1 MTEQEIS
8 VKLTETEQRV
18 KSNTHRIEKLEQQQ
32 KDLNKLVTAVEVL
45 ASREKGVET
54 DVKEIKADVK
64 TITQKG
70 GKRWDAMIDRV
81 LYVLIGAAISLLMT
95 GGELM
100 KGKRRR
106 TKKKRVSFSK
116 LLLLLESGIV
126 LYTTYEGFALA
137 KFAVESGFMGT
148 LPWIATMVTAAWG
161 AYGTSAAC
169 YYAKAKAENTA
180 GGVTYETVCRGQD
193 CEG

>member
-8 VKLTETEQRV
+8 VKLTETEQRA

-45 ASREKGVET
+45 ASREKGV
-54 DVKEIKADVK
+54 KADVK

-95 GGELM
+95 GGSL
-100 KGKRRR
+100 
-106 TKKKRVSFSK
+106 
-116 LLLLLESGIV
+116 
-126 LYTTYEGFALA
+126 
-137 KFAVESGFMGT
+137 
-148 LPWIATMVTAAWG
+148 
-161 AYGTSAAC
+161 
-169 YYAKAKAENTA
+169 
-180 GGVTYETVCRGQD
+180 
-193 CEG
+193 

>member
-1 MTEQEIS
+1 MEKEKIDRINHLARKHRS
-8 VKLTETEQRV
+8 EGLTEE
-18 KSNTHRIEKLEQQQ
+18 EKLEQQQ

-95 GGELM
+95 GGSL
-100 KGKRRR
+100 
-106 TKKKRVSFSK
+106 
-116 LLLLLESGIV
+116 
-126 LYTTYEGFALA
+126 
-137 KFAVESGFMGT
+137 
-148 LPWIATMVTAAWG
+148 
-161 AYGTSAAC
+161 
-169 YYAKAKAENTA
+169 
-180 GGVTYETVCRGQD
+180 
-193 CEG
+193 

>member
-8 VKLTETEQRV
+8 VKLTETEQRAR
-18 KSNTHRIEKLEQQQ
+18 SNTHRIEKLEQQQ

-54 DVKEIKADVK
+54 DVK

-95 GGELM
+95 GGSL
-100 KGKRRR
+100 
-106 TKKKRVSFSK
+106 
-116 LLLLLESGIV
+116 
-126 LYTTYEGFALA
+126 
-137 KFAVESGFMGT
+137 
-148 LPWIATMVTAAWG
+148 
-161 AYGTSAAC
+161 
-169 YYAKAKAENTA
+169 
-180 GGVTYETVCRGQD
+180 
-193 CEG
+193 

>member
-8 VKLTETEQRV
+8 VKLTETEQRA
-18 KSNTHRIEKLEQQQ
+18 NTHRIEKLEQQQ

-95 GGELM
+95 GGSL
-100 KGKRRR
+100 
-106 TKKKRVSFSK
+106 
-116 LLLLLESGIV
+116 
-126 LYTTYEGFALA
+126 
-137 KFAVESGFMGT
+137 
-148 LPWIATMVTAAWG
+148 
-161 AYGTSAAC
+161 
-169 YYAKAKAENTA
+169 
-180 GGVTYETVCRGQD
+180 
-193 CEG
+193 

>member
-8 VKLTETEQRV
+8 VKLTETEQRA
-18 KSNTHRIEKLEQQQ
+18 KSYTHRIEKLEQQQ

-95 GGELM
+95 GGAYEKETHELFQAVAARKRDRALYDVSGLWDREARDRAGLYGHAPVDRDDGDGGVGRLRDERGVLLR
-100 KGKRRR
+100 KGEGRKYRRR
-106 TKKKRVSFSK
+106 RD
-116 LLLLLESGIV
+116 L
-126 LYTTYEGFALA
+126 
-137 KFAVESGFMGT
+137 
-148 LPWIATMVTAAWG
+148 
-161 AYGTSAAC
+161 
-169 YYAKAKAENTA
+169 
-180 GGVTYETVCRGQD
+180 
-193 CEG
+193 

>member
-1 MTEQEIS
+1 MQ
-8 VKLTETEQRV
+8 LNQNFDPETEQRA

-54 DVKEIKADVK
+54 DVIKADVK

-95 GGELM
+95 GGSL
-100 KGKRRR
+100 
-106 TKKKRVSFSK
+106 
-116 LLLLLESGIV
+116 
-126 LYTTYEGFALA
+126 
-137 KFAVESGFMGT
+137 
-148 LPWIATMVTAAWG
+148 
-161 AYGTSAAC
+161 
-169 YYAKAKAENTA
+169 
-180 GGVTYETVCRGQD
+180 
-193 CEG
+193 

>member
-18 KSNTHRIEKLEQQQ
+18 KSNTHRIEKLQQ

-95 GGELM
+95 GGSL
-100 KGKRRR
+100 
-106 TKKKRVSFSK
+106 
-116 LLLLLESGIV
+116 
-126 LYTTYEGFALA
+126 
-137 KFAVESGFMGT
+137 
-148 LPWIATMVTAAWG
+148 
-161 AYGTSAAC
+161 
-169 YYAKAKAENTA
+169 
-180 GGVTYETVCRGQD
+180 
-193 CEG
+193 